1 MILCERLSRCFTRT
15 SLFIDDAILPLTSLD
30 PAAFWKGFDDLIN
43 EFSSSTR
50 DLLADRLDL
59 QTQIDHWHDANPSF
73 SQTDYEQFLLSIG
86 YLLPQIPDFV
96 INTDKVDAEIA
107 TLSGP
112 QLVVPLKNA
121 RFALN
126 AANARW
132 GSLYDALYGSDIIVD
147 EPGQPRQPGYD
158 SVRGNKVI
166 AYARAFLDSAVPLAS
181 ASHAEAVS
189 YSINDGLVIEL
200 EDGHQTRLRDATQFA
215 GYLGDSDAPSSVLF
229 KHHGLHIECVINRGG
244 NIGSEDAAGIDDIIL
259 EAALTTIMD
268 CEDSVAAVDAEDK
281 IDVYKNWL
289 GLMTNTL
296 SASFAKGGATLTR
309 SLNQDREFLDPN
321 GAPIML
327 RGRSLLFNRNVG
339 HLMTSELA
347 HDNAGE
353 QVPEHIIDA
362 VMTALIGAIDLASDA
377 GYGNSC
383 TGSLYIVKPK
393 MHGPAEVAF
402 TCRLFASIEVL
413 LSLPANTIKLG
424 IMDEERRTSVNL
436 KHCIFEARERLVFIN
451 TGFLDRTG
459 DEIYTSMNAGV
470 FPPKAQIKDRE
481 WINAYENRN
490 VEIGLACGL
499 QGRAQIGKGMWAMPD
514 EMAAMMKAKVAH
526 PQSGASTAWV
536 PSPTAAVLH
545 AMHYHAVD
553 VRAAQESVRLRTP
566 STLSALL
573 TIPLLGH
580 ETPLDAQSI
589 ERELENNI
597 QGILGYVV
605 RWIESGIGCSKVP
618 DIHNIGLMEDRATL
632 RISAVHVSN
641 WLKHG
646 LCNTEQVIEIMK
658 RMAKVVD
665 EQNANDPLYRPMA
678 DDFEA
683 SAGFAAAKAL
693 VFDNPT
699 LPNGYTEPL
708 LHAHR
713 VMYKASQP

>member
-1 MILCERLSRCFTRT
+1 MFHPNLTR
-15 SLFIDDAILPLTSLD
+15 FINDAILPLTSLD
-30 PAAFWKGFDDLIN
+30 AAAFWKGFDDLIN

-59 QTQIDHWHDANPSF
+59 QAQIDHWHDANPSF
-73 SQTDYEQFLLSIG
+73 SQTEYEQFLLSIG

-200 EDGHQTRLRDATQFA
+200 KDGHQTRLRDATQFA

-296 SASFAKGGATLTR
+296 SASFVKGGATLTR

-321 GAPIML
+321 GAPIVL

-393 MHGPAEVAF
+393 MHGPVEVAF

-646 LCNTEQVIEIMK
+646 LCNTEQVIEIMQ

>member
-1 MILCERLSRCFTRT
+1 MFHPNLTR
-15 SLFIDDAILPLTSLD
+15 FINDAILPLTSLD
-30 PAAFWKGFDDLIN
+30 AAAFWKGFDDLIN

-59 QTQIDHWHDANPSF
+59 QAQIDHWHDANPSF

-200 EDGHQTRLRDATQFA
+200 KDGHQTRLRDATQFA
-215 GYLGDSDAPSSVLF
+215 GYLGDSDAPGSVLF

-296 SASFAKGGATLTR
+296 SASFAKGGTTMTR

-321 GAPIML
+321 GAPIVL

-393 MHGPAEVAF
+393 MHGPVEVAF

-553 VRAAQESVRLRTP
+553 VRAAQESVRLRAP

-646 LCNTEQVIEIMK
+646 LCNTEQVIEIMQ

-665 EQNANDPLYRPMA
+665 EQNANDPLYRQMA
-678 DDFEA
+678 HDFEA

-713 VMYKASQP
+713 VMYKAS

>member
-1 MILCERLSRCFTRT
+1 MFHPNLTR
-15 SLFIDDAILPLTSLD
+15 FIDDAILPLTSLD

-646 LCNTEQVIEIMK
+646 LCNTEQVIEIMQ

>member
-1 MILCERLSRCFTRT
+1 MFHPNLTR
-15 SLFIDDAILPLTSLD
+15 FINDAILPLTSLD
-30 PAAFWKGFDDLIN
+30 AAAFWKGFDDLIN

-59 QTQIDHWHDANPSF
+59 QAQIDHWHDANPSF

-189 YSINDGLVIEL
+189 YCINDGLVIEL
-200 EDGHQTRLRDATQFA
+200 KDGHQTRLRDATQFA

-296 SASFAKGGATLTR
+296 SASFVKGGATLTR

-393 MHGPAEVAF
+393 MHGPVEVAF

-499 QGRAQIGKGMWAMPD
+499 QGQAQIGKGMWAMPD

-553 VRAAQESVRLRTP
+553 VRAAQESVRLRAP

-580 ETPLDAQSI
+580 ETPLDTQSI

-641 WLKHG
+641 WLKHS
-646 LCNTEQVIEIMK
+646 LCNTEQVIEIMQ

-665 EQNANDPLYRPMA
+665 EQNAHDPLYRPMA

-693 VFDNPT
+693 IFDNPT

>member
-1 MILCERLSRCFTRT
+1 MFHPNLTR
-15 SLFIDDAILPLTSLD
+15 FINDAILPLTSLD
-30 PAAFWKGFDDLIN
+30 AAAFWKGFDDLIN

-189 YSINDGLVIEL
+189 YSINDGLVIGL
-200 EDGHQTRLRDATQFA
+200 KDGHQTRLRDATQFA
-215 GYLGDSDAPSSVLF
+215 GYLGDSDAPGSVLF

-244 NIGSEDAAGIDDIIL
+244 NIGSEDAAGVDDIIL

-321 GAPIML
+321 GAPIVL

-393 MHGPAEVAF
+393 MHGPVEVAF

-490 VEIGLACGL
+490 VEIGLTCGL

-553 VRAAQESVRLRTP
+553 VRAAQESVRLGTP

-646 LCNTEQVIEIMK
+646 LCNTEQVIAIMQ

>member
-1 MILCERLSRCFTRT
+1 MFHPNLTR
-15 SLFIDDAILPLTSLD
+15 FINDAILPLTSLD
-30 PAAFWKGFDDLIN
+30 AAAFWKGFDDLIN

-50 DLLADRLDL
+50 DLLADRLHL

-200 EDGHQTRLRDATQFA
+200 KDGHQTRLRDATQFA
-215 GYLGDSDAPSSVLF
+215 GYLGDSDAPGSVLF

-296 SASFAKGGATLTR
+296 SASFAKGGTTMTR

-321 GAPIML
+321 GAPIVL

-393 MHGPAEVAF
+393 MHGPVEVAF

-459 DEIYTSMNAGV
+459 DEIYTSTNAGV

-589 ERELENNI
+589 EGELENNI

-646 LCNTEQVIEIMK
+646 LCNTEQVIEIMQ

-665 EQNANDPLYRPMA
+665 EQNVNDPLYRPMA

>member
-1 MILCERLSRCFTRT
+1 MFHPNLTR
-15 SLFIDDAILPLTSLD
+15 FINDAILPLTSLD
-30 PAAFWKGFDDLIN
+30 AAAFWKGFDDLIN

-181 ASHAEAVS
+181 ASHAEAAS

-200 EDGHQTRLRDATQFA
+200 KDGHQTRLRDATQFA

-321 GAPIML
+321 GAPIVL

-393 MHGPAEVAF
+393 MHGPVEVAF

-658 RMAKVVD
+658 RMAKIVD

>member
-1 MILCERLSRCFTRT
+1 MFHPNLTR
-15 SLFIDDAILPLTSLD
+15 FINDAILPLTSLD
-30 PAAFWKGFDDLIN
+30 AAAFWKGFDDLIN

-50 DLLADRLDL
+50 DLLADRLHL

-200 EDGHQTRLRDATQFA
+200 KDGHQTRLRDATQFA

-321 GAPIML
+321 GAPIVL

-393 MHGPAEVAF
+393 MHGPVEVAF

-451 TGFLDRTG
+451 NGFLDRTG

-470 FPPKAQIKDRE
+470 FPPKAQTKDRE

>member
-1 MILCERLSRCFTRT
+1 MFHPNLTR
-15 SLFIDDAILPLTSLD
+15 FINDAILPLTSLD
-30 PAAFWKGFDDLIN
+30 AAAFWKGFDDLIN

-59 QTQIDHWHDANPSF
+59 QAQIDHWHDANPSF

-200 EDGHQTRLRDATQFA
+200 KDGHQTRLRDATQFA

-296 SASFAKGGATLTR
+296 SASFVKGGATLTR

-321 GAPIML
+321 GAPIVL

-393 MHGPAEVAF
+393 MHGPVEVAF

-553 VRAAQESVRLRTP
+553 VRAAQESVRLRAP

-580 ETPLDAQSI
+580 ETPLDTQSI

-646 LCNTEQVIEIMK
+646 LCNTEQVIEIMQ

-693 VFDNPT
+693 IFDNPT

>member
-1 MILCERLSRCFTRT
+1 MFHPNLTR
-15 SLFIDDAILPLTSLD
+15 FINDAILPLTSLD
-30 PAAFWKGFDDLIN
+30 AAAFWKGFDDLIN

-59 QTQIDHWHDANPSF
+59 QAQIDHWHDANPSF

-189 YSINDGLVIEL
+189 YCINDGLVIEL
-200 EDGHQTRLRDATQFA
+200 KDGHQTRLRDATQFA

-393 MHGPAEVAF
+393 MHGPVEVAF

-580 ETPLDAQSI
+580 ETPLDTQSI

-646 LCNTEQVIEIMK
+646 LCNTEQVIEIMQ

-693 VFDNPT
+693 IFDNPT

>member
-1 MILCERLSRCFTRT
+1 MFHPNLTR
-15 SLFIDDAILPLTSLD
+15 FIDDAILPLTSLD

-393 MHGPAEVAF
+393 MHGPVEVAF

-646 LCNTEQVIEIMK
+646 LCNTEQVIEIMQ

>member
-1 MILCERLSRCFTRT
+1 MFHPNLTR
-15 SLFIDDAILPLTSLD
+15 FINDAILPLTSLD
-30 PAAFWKGFDDLIN
+30 AAAFWKGFDDLIN

-59 QTQIDHWHDANPSF
+59 QAQIDHWHDANPSF

-189 YSINDGLVIEL
+189 YCINDGLVIEL
-200 EDGHQTRLRDATQFA
+200 KDGHQTRLRDATQFA

-296 SASFAKGGATLTR
+296 SASFVKGGATLTR

-362 VMTALIGAIDLASDA
+362 VMTALIGAIDLASGA

-393 MHGPAEVAF
+393 MHGPVEVAF

-553 VRAAQESVRLRTP
+553 VRAAQESVRLRAP

-646 LCNTEQVIEIMK
+646 LCNTEQVIEIMQ

>member
-1 MILCERLSRCFTRT
+1 MFHPNLTR
-15 SLFIDDAILPLTSLD
+15 FINDAILPLTSLD
-30 PAAFWKGFDDLIN
+30 AAAFWKGFDDLIN

-189 YSINDGLVIEL
+189 YSINDGLVIGL
-200 EDGHQTRLRDATQFA
+200 KDGHQTRLRDATQFA
-215 GYLGDSDAPSSVLF
+215 GYLGDSDAPGSVLF

-296 SASFAKGGATLTR
+296 SASFAKGGTTMTR

-321 GAPIML
+321 GAPIVL

-393 MHGPAEVAF
+393 MHGPVEVAF

-553 VRAAQESVRLRTP
+553 VRAAQESVRLRAP

-646 LCNTEQVIEIMK
+646 LCNTEQVIEIMQ

>member
-1 MILCERLSRCFTRT
+1 MFHPNLTR
-15 SLFIDDAILPLTSLD
+15 FIDDAILPLTSLD

-189 YSINDGLVIEL
+189 YSINDGLVIGL
-200 EDGHQTRLRDATQFA
+200 KDGHQTRLRDATQFA
-215 GYLGDSDAPSSVLF
+215 GYLGDSDAPGSVLF

-296 SASFAKGGATLTR
+296 SASFAKGGTTMTR

-321 GAPIML
+321 GAPIVL

-393 MHGPAEVAF
+393 MHGPVEVAF

-553 VRAAQESVRLRTP
+553 VRAAQESVRLRAP

-646 LCNTEQVIEIMK
+646 LCNTEQVIEIMQ

-665 EQNANDPLYRPMA
+665 EQNVNDPLYRPMA

>member
-1 MILCERLSRCFTRT
+1 MFHPNLTR
-15 SLFIDDAILPLTSLD
+15 FIDDAILPLTSLD

-580 ETPLDAQSI
+580 ETPLDAKSI

-646 LCNTEQVIEIMK
+646 LCNTEQVIEIMQ

>member
-1 MILCERLSRCFTRT
+1 MFHPNLTR
-15 SLFIDDAILPLTSLD
+15 FINDAILPLTSLD
-30 PAAFWKGFDDLIN
+30 AAAFWKGFDDLIN

-59 QTQIDHWHDANPSF
+59 QAQIDHWHDANPSF

-200 EDGHQTRLRDATQFA
+200 KDGHQTRLRDATQFA

-393 MHGPAEVAF
+393 MHGPVEVAF

-646 LCNTEQVIEIMK
+646 LCNTEQVIEIMQ

>member
-1 MILCERLSRCFTRT
+1 
-15 SLFIDDAILPLTSLD
+15 
-30 PAAFWKGFDDLIN
+30 
-43 EFSSSTR
+43 
-50 DLLADRLDL
+50 
-59 QTQIDHWHDANPSF
+59 
-73 SQTDYEQFLLSIG
+73 
-86 YLLPQIPDFV
+86 
-96 INTDKVDAEIA
+96 
-107 TLSGP
+107 
-112 QLVVPLKNA
+112 
-121 RFALN
+121 
-126 AANARW
+126 
-132 GSLYDALYGSDIIVD
+132 
-147 EPGQPRQPGYD
+147 
-158 SVRGNKVI
+158 
-166 AYARAFLDSAVPLAS
+166 
-181 ASHAEAVS
+181 
-189 YSINDGLVIEL
+189 
-200 EDGHQTRLRDATQFA
+200 
-215 GYLGDSDAPSSVLF
+215 
-229 KHHGLHIECVINRGG
+229 
-244 NIGSEDAAGIDDIIL
+244 
-259 EAALTTIMD
+259 
-268 CEDSVAAVDAEDK
+268 
-281 IDVYKNWL
+281 
-289 GLMTNTL
+289 MTNTL
-296 SASFAKGGATLTR
+296 SASFAKGGTTMTR
-309 SLNQDREFLDPN
+309 SLNQDREFLDPY
-321 GAPIML
+321 GAPIVL

-393 MHGPAEVAF
+393 MHGPVEVAF

-553 VRAAQESVRLRTP
+553 VRAAQESVRLGTP

>member
-1 MILCERLSRCFTRT
+1 MFHPNLTR
-15 SLFIDDAILPLTSLD
+15 FINDAILPLTSLD
-30 PAAFWKGFDDLIN
+30 AAAFWKGFDDLIN

-50 DLLADRLDL
+50 DLLADRLHL

-132 GSLYDALYGSDIIVD
+132 GNLYDALYGSDIIVD

-200 EDGHQTRLRDATQFA
+200 KDGHQTRLRDATQFA

-321 GAPIML
+321 GAPIVL

-393 MHGPAEVAF
+393 MHGPVEVAF

-553 VRAAQESVRLRTP
+553 VRAAQESVRLGTP

-658 RMAKVVD
+658 RMAKIVD

>member
-1 MILCERLSRCFTRT
+1 MFHPNLTR
-15 SLFIDDAILPLTSLD
+15 FINDAILPLTSLD
-30 PAAFWKGFDDLIN
+30 AAAFWKGFDDLIN

-59 QTQIDHWHDANPSF
+59 QAQIDHWHDANPSF

-132 GSLYDALYGSDIIVD
+132 GNLYDALYGSDIIVD

-189 YSINDGLVIEL
+189 YCINDGLVIEL
-200 EDGHQTRLRDATQFA
+200 KDGHQTRLRDATQFA

-296 SASFAKGGATLTR
+296 SASFVKGGATLTR

-393 MHGPAEVAF
+393 MHGPVEVAF

-553 VRAAQESVRLRTP
+553 VRAVQESVRLRTP

-580 ETPLDAQSI
+580 KTPLDTQSI

-646 LCNTEQVIEIMK
+646 LCNTEQVIEIMQ

-693 VFDNPT
+693 IFDNPT

>member
-1 MILCERLSRCFTRT
+1 MFHPNLTR
-15 SLFIDDAILPLTSLD
+15 FINDAILPLTSLD
-30 PAAFWKGFDDLIN
+30 AVAFWKGFDDLIN

-59 QTQIDHWHDANPSF
+59 QAQIDHWHDANPSF

-96 INTDKVDAEIA
+96 IYTDKVDAEIA

-189 YSINDGLVIEL
+189 YCINDGLVIEL
-200 EDGHQTRLRDATQFA
+200 KDGHQTRLRDTTQFA

-296 SASFAKGGATLTR
+296 SASFVKGGATLTR

-321 GAPIML
+321 DAPIIL

-393 MHGPAEVAF
+393 MHGPVEVAF

-514 EMAAMMKAKVAH
+514 EMTAMMKAKVAH

-553 VRAAQESVRLRTP
+553 VRAAQESVRLRAP

-646 LCNTEQVIEIMK
+646 LCNTEQVIEIMQ

>member
-1 MILCERLSRCFTRT
+1 MFHPNLTR
-15 SLFIDDAILPLTSLD
+15 FINDAILPLTSLD
-30 PAAFWKGFDDLIN
+30 AAAFWKGFDDLIN

-59 QTQIDHWHDANPSF
+59 QAQIDHWHDANPSF

-189 YSINDGLVIEL
+189 YSINDGLVIGL
-200 EDGHQTRLRDATQFA
+200 KDGHQTRLRDATQFA
-215 GYLGDSDAPSSVLF
+215 GYLGDSDAPGSVLF

-296 SASFAKGGATLTR
+296 SANFAKGGTTMTR

-321 GAPIML
+321 GAPIVL

-393 MHGPAEVAF
+393 MHGPVEVAF

-553 VRAAQESVRLRTP
+553 VRAAQESVRLRAP

-646 LCNTEQVIEIMK
+646 LCNTEQVIEIMQ

-713 VMYKASQP
+713 VMYKAS

>member
-1 MILCERLSRCFTRT
+1 MFHPNLT
-15 SLFIDDAILPLTSLD
+15 LFINDAILPLTSLD
-30 PAAFWKGFDDLIN
+30 AAAFWKGFDDLIN

-59 QTQIDHWHDANPSF
+59 QAQIDHWHDANPSF
-73 SQTDYEQFLLSIG
+73 SQTEYEQFLLSIG

-107 TLSGP
+107 KLSGP

-132 GSLYDALYGSDIIVD
+132 GSLYDALYGSDIIVN

-189 YSINDGLVIEL
+189 YCINDGLVIEL
-200 EDGHQTRLRDATQFA
+200 KDGHQTRLRDATQFA

-393 MHGPAEVAF
+393 MHGPVEVAF

-553 VRAAQESVRLRTP
+553 VRAAQESVRLGTP

-618 DIHNIGLMEDRATL
+618 GIHNIGLMEDRATL

-646 LCNTEQVIEIMK
+646 LCNTEQVIEIMQ
-658 RMAKVVD
+658 RRAKVVD

-693 VFDNPT
+693 IFDNPT

>member
-1 MILCERLSRCFTRT
+1 MFHPNLTR
-15 SLFIDDAILPLTSLD
+15 FINDAILPLTSLD
-30 PAAFWKGFDDLIN
+30 AAAFWKGFDDLIN

-50 DLLADRLDL
+50 DLLADRLHL

-200 EDGHQTRLRDATQFA
+200 KDGHQTRLRDATQFA

-393 MHGPAEVAF
+393 MHGPVEVAF

-470 FPPKAQIKDRE
+470 FPPKAQTKDRE

>member
-1 MILCERLSRCFTRT
+1 MFHPNLTR
-15 SLFIDDAILPLTSLD
+15 FINDAILPLTSLD
-30 PAAFWKGFDDLIN
+30 AAAFWKGFDDLIN

-200 EDGHQTRLRDATQFA
+200 KDGHQTRLRDATQFA

-296 SASFAKGGATLTR
+296 SASFAKGGTTMTR

-321 GAPIML
+321 GAPIVL

-393 MHGPAEVAF
+393 MHGPVEVAF

-553 VRAAQESVRLRTP
+553 VRAAQESVRLRAP

-646 LCNTEQVIEIMK
+646 LCNTEQVIEIMQ

-713 VMYKASQP
+713 VMYKAS

>member
-1 MILCERLSRCFTRT
+1 MFHPNLTR
-15 SLFIDDAILPLTSLD
+15 FINDAILPLTSLD
-30 PAAFWKGFDDLIN
+30 AAAFWKGFDDLIN

-200 EDGHQTRLRDATQFA
+200 KDGHQTRLRDATQFA

-321 GAPIML
+321 GAPIVL

-393 MHGPAEVAF
+393 MHGPVEVAF

-470 FPPKAQIKDRE
+470 FPPKAQTKDRE

>member
-1 MILCERLSRCFTRT
+1 MFHPNLTR
-15 SLFIDDAILPLTSLD
+15 FINDAILPLTSLD
-30 PAAFWKGFDDLIN
+30 AAAFWKGFDDLIN

-50 DLLADRLDL
+50 DSLADRLDL

-132 GSLYDALYGSDIIVD
+132 GSLYDALYGSDIIID

-200 EDGHQTRLRDATQFA
+200 KDGHQTRLRDATQFA
-215 GYLGDSDAPSSVLF
+215 GYLGDSDAPGSVLF

-296 SASFAKGGATLTR
+296 SASFAKGGTTMTR

-321 GAPIML
+321 GAPIVL

-393 MHGPAEVAF
+393 MHGPVEVAF

-553 VRAAQESVRLRTP
+553 VRAAQESVRLRAP

-646 LCNTEQVIEIMK
+646 LCNTEQVIEIMQ

>member
-1 MILCERLSRCFTRT
+1 MFHPNLTR
-15 SLFIDDAILPLTSLD
+15 FINDAILPLTSLD
-30 PAAFWKGFDDLIN
+30 AAAFWKGFDDLIN

-59 QTQIDHWHDANPSF
+59 QAQIDHWHDANPSF

-189 YSINDGLVIEL
+189 YCINDGLVIEL
-200 EDGHQTRLRDATQFA
+200 KDGHQTRLRDATQFA

-296 SASFAKGGATLTR
+296 SASFVKGGATLTR

-393 MHGPAEVAF
+393 MHGPVEVAF

-580 ETPLDAQSI
+580 KTLLDTQSI

-646 LCNTEQVIEIMK
+646 LCNTEQVIEIMQ

-693 VFDNPT
+693 IFDNPT

>member
-1 MILCERLSRCFTRT
+1 MFHPNLTR
-15 SLFIDDAILPLTSLD
+15 FIDDAILPLTSLA

-59 QTQIDHWHDANPSF
+59 QAQIDHWHDANPSF

-189 YSINDGLVIEL
+189 YSVNDGLVIEL
-200 EDGHQTRLRDATQFA
+200 KDGHQTRLRDATQFA

-281 IDVYKNWL
+281 IDVYKNWF

-321 GAPIML
+321 GAPIVL

-393 MHGPAEVAF
+393 MHGPVEVAF

-646 LCNTEQVIEIMK
+646 LCNTEQVIEIMQ

>member
-1 MILCERLSRCFTRT
+1 MFHPNLTR
-15 SLFIDDAILPLTSLD
+15 FINDAILPLTSLD
-30 PAAFWKGFDDLIN
+30 AAAFWKGFDDLIN

-50 DLLADRLDL
+50 DLLADRLHL

-189 YSINDGLVIEL
+189 YCINDGLVIEL
-200 EDGHQTRLRDATQFA
+200 KDGHQTRLRDATQFA

-296 SASFAKGGATLTR
+296 SASFVKGGATLTR

-393 MHGPAEVAF
+393 MHGPVEVAF

-553 VRAAQESVRLRTP
+553 VRAAQESVRLRAP

-580 ETPLDAQSI
+580 ETPLDTQSI

-646 LCNTEQVIEIMK
+646 LCNTEQVIEIMQ

>member
-1 MILCERLSRCFTRT
+1 MFHPNLTR
-15 SLFIDDAILPLTSLD
+15 FINDAILPLTSLD
-30 PAAFWKGFDDLIN
+30 AAAFWKGFDDLIN

-50 DLLADRLDL
+50 DSLADRLDL

-181 ASHAEAVS
+181 ASHAEVVS
-189 YSINDGLVIEL
+189 YSINDGLVIGL
-200 EDGHQTRLRDATQFA
+200 KDGHQTRLRDATQFA
-215 GYLGDSDAPSSVLF
+215 GYLGDSDAPGSVLF

-296 SASFAKGGATLTR
+296 SASFAKGGTTMTR

-321 GAPIML
+321 GAPIVL

-362 VMTALIGAIDLASDA
+362 VMTALISAIDLASDA

-393 MHGPAEVAF
+393 MHGPVEVAF

-436 KHCIFEARERLVFIN
+436 KHCIFEARKRLVFIN

-553 VRAAQESVRLRTP
+553 VRAAQESVRLRAP

-713 VMYKASQP
+713 VMYKAS

>member
-1 MILCERLSRCFTRT
+1 MFHPNLTR
-15 SLFIDDAILPLTSLD
+15 FINDAILPLTSLD
-30 PAAFWKGFDDLIN
+30 AAAFWKGFDDLIN

-59 QTQIDHWHDANPSF
+59 QAQIDHWHDANPSF

-189 YSINDGLVIEL
+189 YSINDGLVIGL
-200 EDGHQTRLRDATQFA
+200 KDGHQTRLRDATQFA
-215 GYLGDSDAPSSVLF
+215 GYLGDSDAPGSVLF

-244 NIGSEDAAGIDDIIL
+244 NIGNEDAAGIDDIIL

-296 SASFAKGGATLTR
+296 SASFAKGGTTMTR

-321 GAPIML
+321 GAPIVL

-393 MHGPAEVAF
+393 MHGPVEVAF

-553 VRAAQESVRLRTP
+553 VRAAQESVRLRAP

-646 LCNTEQVIEIMK
+646 LCNTEQVIEIMQ

-665 EQNANDPLYRPMA
+665 EQNVNDPLYRPMA

-713 VMYKASQP
+713 VMYKAS

>member
-1 MILCERLSRCFTRT
+1 MFHPNLTR
-15 SLFIDDAILPLTSLD
+15 FINDAILPLTSLD
-30 PAAFWKGFDDLIN
+30 AAAFWKGFDDLIN

-59 QTQIDHWHDANPSF
+59 QAQIDHWHDANPSF

-646 LCNTEQVIEIMK
+646 LCNTEQVIEIMQ

-693 VFDNPT
+693 IFDNPT

>member
-1 MILCERLSRCFTRT
+1 MFHPNLTR
-15 SLFIDDAILPLTSLD
+15 FINDAILPLTSLD
-30 PAAFWKGFDDLIN
+30 AAAFWKGFDDLIN

-59 QTQIDHWHDANPSF
+59 QAQIDHWHDANPSF

-166 AYARAFLDSAVPLAS
+166 AYARSFLDSAVPLAS

-200 EDGHQTRLRDATQFA
+200 KDGHQTRLRDATQFA
-215 GYLGDSDAPSSVLF
+215 GYLGDSDAPGSVLF

-296 SASFAKGGATLTR
+296 SASFAKGGTTMTR

-321 GAPIML
+321 GAPIVL

-393 MHGPAEVAF
+393 MHGPVEVAF

-553 VRAAQESVRLRTP
+553 VRAAQESVRLRAP

-589 ERELENNI
+589 ARELENNI

-646 LCNTEQVIEIMK
+646 LCNTEQVIEIMQ

-665 EQNANDPLYRPMA
+665 EQNANDPLYRQMA
-678 DDFEA
+678 HDFEA

-713 VMYKASQP
+713 VMYKAS

>member
-1 MILCERLSRCFTRT
+1 MFHPNLTR
-15 SLFIDDAILPLTSLD
+15 FINDAILPLTSLD
-30 PAAFWKGFDDLIN
+30 AAAFWKGFDDLIN

-59 QTQIDHWHDANPSF
+59 QAQIDHWHDANPSF

-200 EDGHQTRLRDATQFA
+200 KDGHQTRLRDATQFA

-296 SASFAKGGATLTR
+296 SASFVKGGATLTR

-321 GAPIML
+321 GAPIVL

-393 MHGPAEVAF
+393 MHGPVEVAF

-470 FPPKAQIKDRE
+470 FPPKAQTKDRE

>member
-1 MILCERLSRCFTRT
+1 MFHPNLTR
-15 SLFIDDAILPLTSLD
+15 FINDAILPLTSLD
-30 PAAFWKGFDDLIN
+30 AAAFWKGFDDLIN

-50 DLLADRLDL
+50 DLLADRLHL

-107 TLSGP
+107 TISGP

-189 YSINDGLVIEL
+189 YGINDGLVIEL
-200 EDGHQTRLRDATQFA
+200 KDGHQTRLRDATQFA

-321 GAPIML
+321 GAPIVL

-362 VMTALIGAIDLASDA
+362 IMTALIGAIDLASDA
-377 GYGNSC
+377 GYGNSS

-393 MHGPAEVAF
+393 MHGPVEVAF

-553 VRAAQESVRLRTP
+553 VRAAQESVRLGTP

-658 RMAKVVD
+658 RMAKIVD

>member
-1 MILCERLSRCFTRT
+1 MFHPNLTR
-15 SLFIDDAILPLTSLD
+15 FINDAILPLTSLD
-30 PAAFWKGFDDLIN
+30 AAAFWKGFDDLIN

-181 ASHAEAVS
+181 ASHADAVG

-200 EDGHQTRLRDATQFA
+200 KDGHQTRLRDATQFA
-215 GYLGDSDAPSSVLF
+215 GYVGDSGAPNSVLF

-244 NIGSEDAAGIDDIIL
+244 NIGSGDAAGIDDIIL

-296 SASFAKGGATLTR
+296 SASFAKGGTTMTR

-321 GAPIML
+321 GAPIVL

-393 MHGPAEVAF
+393 MHGPVEVAS

-553 VRAAQESVRLRTP
+553 VRAAQESVRLRAP

-646 LCNTEQVIEIMK
+646 LCNTEQVIEIMQ

-665 EQNANDPLYRPMA
+665 EQNVNDPLYRPMA

-713 VMYKASQP
+713 VMYKAS

>member
-1 MILCERLSRCFTRT
+1 MFHPNLTR
-15 SLFIDDAILPLTSLD
+15 FINDAILPLTSLD
-30 PAAFWKGFDDLIN
+30 AAAFWKGFDDLIN

-50 DLLADRLDL
+50 DSLADRLDL

-189 YSINDGLVIEL
+189 YSINDGLVIGL
-200 EDGHQTRLRDATQFA
+200 KDGHQTRLRDATQFA
-215 GYLGDSDAPSSVLF
+215 GYLGDSDAPGSVLF

-244 NIGSEDAAGIDDIIL
+244 NIGSEDAAGVDDIIL

-296 SASFAKGGATLTR
+296 SASFAKGGTTMTR

-321 GAPIML
+321 GAPIVL

-393 MHGPAEVAF
+393 MHGPVEVAF
-402 TCRLFASIEVL
+402 TCRLFTSIEVL

-553 VRAAQESVRLRTP
+553 VRAAQESVRLRAP

-646 LCNTEQVIEIMK
+646 LCNTEQVIEIMQ

-713 VMYKASQP
+713 VMYKAS

>member
-1 MILCERLSRCFTRT
+1 MFHPNLTR
-15 SLFIDDAILPLTSLD
+15 FINDAILPLTSLD
-30 PAAFWKGFDDLIN
+30 AAAFWKGFDDLIN

-200 EDGHQTRLRDATQFA
+200 KDGHQTRLRDATQFA
-215 GYLGDSDAPSSVLF
+215 GYLGDSDAPGSVLF

-296 SASFAKGGATLTR
+296 SASFAKGGTTMTR

-321 GAPIML
+321 GAPIVL

-393 MHGPAEVAF
+393 MHGPVEVAF
-402 TCRLFASIEVL
+402 TCRLFTSIEVL

-553 VRAAQESVRLRTP
+553 VRAAQESVRLRAP

-589 ERELENNI
+589 ARELENNI

-646 LCNTEQVIEIMK
+646 LCNTEQVIEIMQ

-665 EQNANDPLYRPMA
+665 EQNVNDPLYRPMA

>member
-1 MILCERLSRCFTRT
+1 MFHPNLTR
-15 SLFIDDAILPLTSLD
+15 FINDAILPLTSLD
-30 PAAFWKGFDDLIN
+30 AAAFWKGFDDLIN

-59 QTQIDHWHDANPSF
+59 QAQIDHWHDANPSF

-189 YSINDGLVIEL
+189 YSINDGLVIGL
-200 EDGHQTRLRDATQFA
+200 KDGHQTRLRDATQFA
-215 GYLGDSDAPSSVLF
+215 GYLGDSDAPGSVLF

-296 SASFAKGGATLTR
+296 SASFAKGGTTMTR

-321 GAPIML
+321 GAPIVL

-383 TGSLYIVKPK
+383 TGNLYIVKPK
-393 MHGPAEVAF
+393 MHGPVEVAF

-553 VRAAQESVRLRTP
+553 VRAAQEYVRLRAP

-646 LCNTEQVIEIMK
+646 LCNTEQVIEIMQ

-713 VMYKASQP
+713 VMYKAS